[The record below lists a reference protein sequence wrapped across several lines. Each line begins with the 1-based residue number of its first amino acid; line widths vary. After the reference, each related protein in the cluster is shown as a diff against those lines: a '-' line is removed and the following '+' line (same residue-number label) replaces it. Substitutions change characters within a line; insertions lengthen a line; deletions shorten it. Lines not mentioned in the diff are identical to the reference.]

1 MRKLEGKLFLP
12 HRNNIG
18 NQNKTKPKK
27 KEGRVE
33 WGDAGSWVRWIYF
46 GKVRNS
52 FFQTFLGMTL
62 LFLCYR
68 VSRGWV
74 KDDRKTFVVEVYKGR
89 GT

>member
-12 HRNNIG
+12 HQNNIG

-27 KEGRVE
+27 RKKEGGNG
-33 WGDAGSWVRWIYF
+33 GDAGTGVRWIYF

-62 LFLCYR
+62 LFLGYR

-74 KDDRKTFVVEVYKGR
+74 
-89 GT
+89 